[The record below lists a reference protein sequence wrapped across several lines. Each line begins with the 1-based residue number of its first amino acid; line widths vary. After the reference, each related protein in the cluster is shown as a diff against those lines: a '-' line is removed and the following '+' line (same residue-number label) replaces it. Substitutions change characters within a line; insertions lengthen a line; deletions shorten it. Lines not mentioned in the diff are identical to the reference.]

1 MPVFMNSRYAFVEG
15 VLAIFLIVVDSLF
28 TDSGICWIT
37 GEARLGKKGAAPYH
51 CSASLCKSI
60 YLKF

>member
-37 GEARLGKKGAAPYH
+37 GEAGLGKKGAAPYH
-51 CSASLCKSI
+51 CSVGC
-60 YLKF
+60 